1 MVAHTPPRTGWASDR
16 RTYLDNL
23 KVLLIG
29 AIIAIHGVLGYV
41 GSDQYWSYADVQET
55 TLNPVTELG
64 LAVLAVPFGLFVI
77 ALLFLVAGLLTP
89 PSFRRKG
96 ARRFVVDRLLRLGVP
111 FALFTFV
118 LWPALMY
125 ALYHP
130 FGAAPGSFWDEY
142 LSDEGYVDT
151 AHLWFLGVLLVFSLG
166 YAGFASMRRRPTTL
180 PSTGDP
186 RPATEDRRPATDGAI
201 RVARLAVL
209 VALTAAAT
217 FLVRLAFPYGSEW
230 FADLNFWEWP
240 GCLALFGLGIVASEH
255 GWLAEVPRRVD
266 RAARAITLVAAVA
279 AAVLLFVAVR
289 SGLMGELWGGWTWP
303 ALAFVAVESTLMVF
317 GSVWLLG
324 AAQRRLARPV
334 RGGDVL
340 GRSAYGAFLLQ
351 GFVLIGLAVALR
363 PLDVPAELKA
373 IVVAAG
379 GVAGSFALAWLLV
392 SRVPWLARII

>member
-23 KVLLIG
+23 KVVLIG

-41 GSDQYWSYADVQET
+41 GSDEYWSYADVQET
-55 TLNPVTELG
+55 TLHPSTELG
-64 LAVLAVPFGLFVI
+64 LAILAVPFGLFVI

-96 ARRFVVDRLLRLGVP
+96 PRRFVVDRLLRLGVP

-166 YAGFASMRRRPTTL
+166 YAGFAAIR
-180 PSTGDP
+180 P
-186 RPATEDRRPATDGAI
+186 RPAADPATGGRSPATDGAI
-201 RVARLAVL
+201 RVAHLAG
-209 VALTAAAT
+209 VAAVTAAAT
-217 FLVRLAFPYGSEW
+217 FVVRLEFPYGSEW
-230 FADLNFWEWP
+230 YADLNFWEWP
-240 GCLALFGLGIVASEH
+240 GCLALFGLGIVASDH
-255 GWLAEVPRRVD
+255 GWLAAVPGRVH
-266 RAARAITLVAAVA
+266 RAARTITLVGAVA
-279 AAVLLFVAVR
+279 AAGLLFLAFR
-289 SGLMGELWGGWTWP
+289 AGLMGELWGGWTWP
-303 ALAFVAVESTLMVF
+303 ALAFVVVESTLMVF

-324 AAQRRLARPV
+324 AAQRRLARPI
-334 RGGDVL
+334 RGGQVL

-363 PLDVPAELKA
+363 PLAAPAEVKA
-373 IVVAAG
+373 FLVAAG

>member
-77 ALLFLVAGLLTP
+77 SLLFLVAGLLTP

-130 FGAAPGSFWDEY
+130 FGAAPGSFRDEY

-166 YAGFASMRRRPTTL
+166 YAGFAAMRRRSSPHPPTADV
-180 PSTGDP
+180 P
-186 RPATEDRRPATDGAI
+186 PAPVGAI
-201 RVARLAVL
+201 RVAHLAVL
-209 VALTAAAT
+209 AALTAAAT

-230 FADLNFWEWP
+230 YADLNFWEWP
-240 GCLALFGLGIVASEH
+240 GCLALFGLGIAASDR
-255 GWLAEVPRRVD
+255 GWLAEVPRPLH
-266 RAARAITLVAAVA
+266 RAARAITLVAALA
-279 AAVLLFVAVR
+279 AAGLLFVAVL
-289 SGLMGELWGGWTWP
+289 SGLTGEMWGGWTWP
-303 ALAFVAVESTLMVF
+303 ALAFVVVESTLMVF

-324 AAQRRLARPV
+324 AAQRRLGRRV
-334 RGGDVL
+334 RGGEVL

-351 GFVLIGLAVALR
+351 GFVLIGVAVALR
-363 PLDVPAELKA
+363 PLAAPAEVKA
-373 IVVAAG
+373 FLVAAG

-392 SRVPWLARII
+392 SRVRWLARII

>member
-23 KVLLIG
+23 KVLVIG

-64 LAVLAVPFGLFVI
+64 LAVVAVPFGLFVI

-89 PSFRRKG
+89 SSFRRKG
-96 ARRFVVDRLLRLGVP
+96 ARRFVADRLLRLGVP

-125 ALYHP
+125 ALYHS

-151 AHLWFLGVLLVFSLG
+151 AHLWFLGVLLIFSLG
-166 YAGFASMRRRPTTL
+166 YAGFAAMRRRPT
-180 PSTGDP
+180 DP
-186 RPATEDRRPATDGAI
+186 TTDDGTPATNGTI
-201 RVARLAVL
+201 RVEHLAMLAAV
-209 VALTAAAT
+209 TAVAT
-217 FLVRLAFPYGSEW
+217 FLVRLGFPYGSEW

-240 GCLALFGLGIVASEH
+240 GCLALFGLGIAASDH
-255 GWLAEVPRRVD
+255 GWLAEVPPRAN
-266 RAARAITLVAAVA
+266 RAARAITLVAALA
-279 AAVLLFVAVR
+279 AAGLLFVTFEA
-289 SGLMGELWGGWTWP
+289 GLMGEMWGGWTWP
-303 ALAFVAVESTLMVF
+303 ALAFVVVESTLMVF

-324 AAQRRLARPV
+324 AAQRRLARPI
-334 RGGDVL
+334 RGGAVL

-363 PLDVPAELKA
+363 PLAVPAEVKA
-373 IVVAAG
+373 ILVAVG